1 MNWGFSMERFMDFL
15 LAVIAVVTLIIVF
28 LIALDFIYESVKKA
42 VARKTFYETKER
54 IIDEVLKS
62 KIDGTTLS
70 QKALIFECIKDITFM
85 EIIDK

>member
-1 MNWGFSMERFMDFL
+1 MERFMDFM

-28 LIALDFIYESVKKA
+28 LIALDFIYENVKKS

-62 KIDGTTLS
+62 KSDGTTLS